1 MARNDNRQDSI
12 MLVDDD
18 PDLCVLV
25 GHWLEEEGYRVEVF
39 PDGESCLAGLARLL
53 PDCICLDLQ
62 LPGLSGLETLERV
75 KAHHPRLPVVVLT
88 ADSNVETV
96 VSTVQAGAHDYLVKP
111 IDRPKLLTT
120 LNNAIEHHRLSMRLA
135 ELEREVEGSGYAG
148 LVGRSPAMK
157 ALFRQMDRVASS
169 DITVLIRGES
179 GTGKELVARA
189 LHENSGRRDGTF
201 VPVNCAAIPETLE
214 ESEFFGHEK
223 GSFTGAT
230 GRRTGHIEQAH
241 RGTLF
246 LDEIGELSMGLQA
259 KLLRVLQER
268 RFQRVGGSNELSSD
282 FRLIAATHRDLEAE
296 VRAGRFRE
304 DLFFRVA
311 VFELDLPPLRDRDD
325 DVQILAD
332 RFLDDFARRED
343 GDRPELTEETRR
355 VLRAYLWPGNVRE
368 LQNAMDRA
376 RLVAREGR
384 VRPRDLPRRI
394 VGVDA
399 APRLEPEDA
408 AVAGNGASADGVETA
423 AAEPVKSLEEIE
435 RDAIAEALERTG
447 GNLSEV
453 VRQLGIGRTTLYR
466 KLKKYGLR

>member
-1 MARNDNRQDSI
+1 

-25 GHWLEEEGYRVEVF
+25 GHWLGEAGYRVEAF
-39 PDGESCLAGLARLL
+39 QDGESCLAGLARLL

-120 LNNAIEHHRLSMRLA
+120 LHNAIEHYRMSMRLA

-189 LHENSGRRDGTF
+189 LHENSGRRDGAF

-230 GRRTGHIEQAH
+230 GRRTGHVEQAH

-311 VFELDLPPLRDRDD
+311 VFELDLPPLRDRGD

-332 RFLDDFARRED
+332 RFLDDFARREE
-343 GDRPELTEETRR
+343 GDRPELAEETRR
-355 VLRAYLWPGNVRE
+355 VLRAYPWPGNVRE

-394 VGVDA
+394 VGGDE

-408 AVAGNGASADGVETA
+408 AVEGNGAPESGTGPE